1 MLLEIKAQKD
11 NNHAGAEGRQ
21 RKGARR
27 AGRRTDPSQG
37 TVRGERLLEEG
48 NVRRSTSEG
57 ELDFMSLARFRLE
70 RDRVGKSAK
79 NGHGRVDGKGLH
91 DCFVRRER
99 SAAWA

>member
-1 MLLEIKAQKD
+1 
-11 NNHAGAEGRQ
+11 
-21 RKGARR
+21 
-27 AGRRTDPSQG
+27 
-37 TVRGERLLEEG
+37 
-48 NVRRSTSEG
+48 
-57 ELDFMSLARFRLE
+57 MSLARFRLE